1 MVSLRWS
8 EFDADALRA
17 RFDALIEPIR
27 AAGCVPV
34 VSFERLSGHA
44 ASGGHDS
51 AQIAERLK
59 AVFPEARVLLVMRE
73 QRISILSNYKMYV
86 KAGGA
91 ATLRDF
97 LVPATTPNR
106 RLPTFD
112 FGFFEY
118 HHLLERYRRLFG
130 PDKMLALAY
139 EQFVDDPRSYV
150 RAIASFAGR
159 SPADSLL
166 ESLPYEES
174 QHSSPSTSELRAQ
187 RFLNHFIRS
196 ELNPTPTLDLH
207 RRNALRKLSRSPAA
221 ALLTPERSARRL
233 EASLRDVVQDLV
245 GDRYVE
251 SNRRTAEL
259 TGIDVGRYGWTV

>member
-1 MVSLRWS
+1 
-8 EFDADALRA
+8 
-17 RFDALIEPIR
+17 
-27 AAGCVPV
+27 
-34 VSFERLSGHA
+34 
-44 ASGGHDS
+44 
-51 AQIAERLK
+51 
-59 AVFPEARVLLVMRE
+59 
-73 QRISILSNYKMYV
+73 
-86 KAGGA
+86 
-91 ATLRDF
+91 
-97 LVPATTPNR
+97 
-106 RLPTFD
+106 
-112 FGFFEY
+112 
-118 HHLLERYRRLFG
+118 LLERYRRLFG

-174 QHSSPSTSELRAQ
+174 QHGSPSTSELRAQ

-207 RRNALRKLSRSPAA
+207 RRNALRKLSRSHAA
-221 ALLTPERSARRL
+221 ALLTPGRSARRL